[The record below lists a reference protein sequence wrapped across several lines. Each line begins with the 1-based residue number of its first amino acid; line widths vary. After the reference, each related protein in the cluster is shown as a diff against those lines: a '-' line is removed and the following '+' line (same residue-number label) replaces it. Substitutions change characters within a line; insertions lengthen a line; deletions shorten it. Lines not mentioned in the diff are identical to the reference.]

1 MHYDTK
7 ISIIWSVEDIDAV
20 IDNNKI
26 VFSPPLTEQE
36 KAKTLNFV
44 KMHHD
49 ANIGICWDTFKIALE
64 MLYENRIVR

>member
-7 ISIIWSVEDIDAV
+7 ISIIWSVEDIDTV

-49 ANIGICWDTFKIALE
+49 ANIGIC
-64 MLYENRIVR
+64 